1 MRGKVPVANPFLLMP
16 EVLGK
21 SFFDRWPAPVW
32 MFSFHLFNSFCLF
45 FGYIRYFQD
54 ISRYNVAEMPNDL
67 SGLMLICVCVSTVYR
82 DGNSE
87 ELTNESQS
95 LFFSLSL
102 SLFYLFIFFYIV
114 SYQ

>member
-1 MRGKVPVANPFLLMP
+1 MIDGQLQCGCSVSTFLT
-16 EVLGK
+16 V
-21 SFFDRWPAPVW
+21 SVF
-32 MFSFHLFNSFCLF
+32 F

-95 LFFSLSL
+95 LFLSLSL
-102 SLFYLFIFFYIV
+102 SLFYLFIFFLHCFIPIMTV
-114 SYQ
+114 FPGAGLTKELRELEL